1 MIHIV
6 NLGISEKQNLGK
18 IETELNLYFTKRPK
32 GHIYQLKRPP
42 KIKRPQVEHGCSRG

>member
-6 NLGISEKQNLGK
+6 NLGISEKQNLGR
-18 IETELNLYFTKRPK
+18 IETELNFYFTKRPK

-42 KIKRPQVEHGCSRG
+42 KVKRPQVEHG